1 MTCKTG
7 GRHWYAYY
15 GWVGSSSP
23 VCVRCGEPN
32 PNYRREDDVKLP
44 SSGPSGSNLGAT
56 QLLPEAIPLQELR
69 TSERRTFGTCPQQ
82 WWWAYPEGLFPVRK
96 PPALWF
102 GLIWH
107 DALAKWYRLGLDR
120 GPHPAE
126 TFEKLADNERRI
138 YVTNS
143 EEEEAFVDAKVL
155 GINMAKRYVETYGR
169 DERWHFL
176 AIEETFALIF
186 KRGGIPY
193 LRYLLTMD
201 GVVRD
206 LETGRIV
213 IVEHKTTRRMSFQ
226 HLRLDNQ
233 AGSYYAAAPYVLA
246 LDEILPPGEVIRGI
260 EYNFA
265 RKGLGDERPRNA
277 AGLYTNNP
285 TKKHYVEQLKDV
297 VVSVGGTL
305 LGEVRLNG
313 CSLDALEVMARNE
326 GITVLGEVSKRQP
339 PEEFHRE
346 FVIRTPNEQI
356 TQLNRIRDEA
366 RYMERMRA
374 GDPAYPILKT
384 PGEHCNWCVFNRMCE
399 LHEEGDTDAVEGFKT
414 SMMITQ
420 DPYAQYHKEA

>member
-1 MTCKTG
+1 MT
-7 GRHWYAYY
+7 
-15 GWVGSSSP
+15 V
-23 VCVRCGEPN
+23 
-32 PNYRREDDVKLP
+32 
-44 SSGPSGSNLGAT
+44 
-56 QLLPEAIPLQELR
+56 QELR
-69 TSERRTFGTCPQQ
+69 TSERRTFGICHQQ
-82 WWWAYPEGLFPVRK
+82 WWWSYPQGLTPVR
-96 PPALWF
+96 PAPALWF
-102 GLIWH
+102 GSIWH
-107 DALAKWYRLGLDR
+107 DALAQWYRMGLER

-126 TFEKLADNERRI
+126 TFEKLADDQRRI

-143 EEEEAFVDAKVL
+143 DEEGEFIDAKQL
-155 GINMAKRYVETYGR
+155 GIDMAERYIKEYGR

-176 AIEETFALIF
+176 AVEETFALLF
-186 KRGGIPY
+186 ARYGETY

-265 RKGLGDERPRNA
+265 RKSLGDTRPRNA
-277 AGLYTNNP
+277 AGLYTNKP

-326 GITVLGEVSKRQP
+326 GIEVLGDVSKLQP
-339 PEEFHRE
+339 AEEFHRE
-346 FVIRTPNEQI
+346 FVMRTENEQF
-356 TQLNRIRDEA
+356 TQLQRIRDEA
-366 RYMERMRA
+366 HYMAEIRA
-374 GDPAYPILKT
+374 GNPDFPVLKT
-384 PGEHCNWCVFNRMCE
+384 PGEHCNWCPFNRMCE
-399 LHEEGDTDAVEGFKT
+399 LDEEGDEAAVEGFKL
-414 SMMITQ
+414 SMLTTR
-420 DPYAQYHKEA
+420 DPYEQYHKEA